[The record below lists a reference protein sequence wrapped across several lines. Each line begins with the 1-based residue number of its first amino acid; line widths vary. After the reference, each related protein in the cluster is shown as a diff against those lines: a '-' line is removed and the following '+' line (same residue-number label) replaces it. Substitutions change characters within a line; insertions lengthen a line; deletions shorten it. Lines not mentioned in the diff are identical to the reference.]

1 MFTLKLH
8 NFIDYI
14 TIMCDVIAIAHWY
27 NI

>member
-14 TIMCDVIAIAHWY
+14 TIMCDVIAIALV
-27 NI
+27 